1 MFASAAAAPS
11 ESTDILAVA
20 NSPIL
25 WGSVAAVFAVIAVQ
39 TVIYFRAAAKAA
51 PSAGLARKDVTRSFR
66 AGAIASIG
74 PSLAVSLIAITL
86 ISVFGT
92 PGVLQ
97 RIGLV
102 GSAAFDVAAA
112 GMVAATEG
120 TTLGGEG
127 YTQQVFGN
135 VLLCI
140 AIAGAGWMLVT
151 LIATPL
157 LKRGQGALERGKN
170 RGLMAI
176 ISSAALLGAFLCFT
190 YQQAARG
197 LGALLVLI
205 ASAAI
210 MAALLYIAK
219 KLHQHW
225 LREWALGIALVAAL
239 AFATLLPAF
248 GIA

>member
-1 MFASAAAAPS
+1 MSVSATVATS
-11 ESTDILAVA
+11 ESTDVLAVA

-25 WGSVAAVFAVIAVQ
+25 WGSVAAVFAVITLQ
-39 TVIYFRAAAKAA
+39 TVIYFRAASRAA
-51 PSAGLARKDVTRSFR
+51 PGVGLDKKDVTRAFR
-66 AGAIASIG
+66 AGAVASLG

-97 RIGLV
+97 RIGLI

-112 GMVAATEG
+112 GIVAGTEG
-120 TTLGGEG
+120 TTISGEG
-127 YTQQVFGN
+127 YTQQVFAN

-157 LKRGQGALERGKN
+157 LKRGQGTLERGKN
-170 RGLMAI
+170 RGRMAL

-190 YQQAARG
+190 FQQAAGG
-197 LGALLVLI
+197 LGPLLVLL
-205 ASAAI
+205 ASALI
-210 MAALLYIAK
+210 MASLLYVAK
-219 KLHQHW
+219 AFEQRW
-225 LREWALGIALVAAL
+225 LQEWALGISLIASL
-239 AFATLLPAF
+239 AFATVLPAL

>member
-1 MFASAAAAPS
+1 MYASAVAAPS
-11 ESTDILAVA
+11 ESTDVLAIA

-25 WGSVAAVFAVIAVQ
+25 WGSVVAVFAVIAIQ
-39 TVIYFRAAAKAA
+39 TIIYYRAAARTA
-51 PSAGLARKDVTRSFR
+51 PSVGLERKDVAKAFR
-66 AGAIASIG
+66 AGAVASIG
-74 PSLAVSLIAITL
+74 PSLAVSLIAVTL

-112 GMVAATEG
+112 GLVADTEG

-127 YTQQVFGN
+127 YTQQVFAN

-157 LKRGQGALERGKN
+157 LKRGQGALEKGKN
-170 RGLMAI
+170 RGLMAVI
-176 ISSAALLGAFLCFT
+176 SAAALTGAFLCFSF
-190 YQQAARG
+190 QQAVKG
-197 LGALLVLI
+197 FGPLLVLL
-205 ASAAI
+205 ASGLI
-210 MAALLYIAK
+210 MAALLFIAK
-219 KLHQHW
+219 RFAQHW
-225 LREWALGIALVAAL
+225 LKEWALGISLVASL
-239 AFATLLPAF
+239 AIAALLPSL